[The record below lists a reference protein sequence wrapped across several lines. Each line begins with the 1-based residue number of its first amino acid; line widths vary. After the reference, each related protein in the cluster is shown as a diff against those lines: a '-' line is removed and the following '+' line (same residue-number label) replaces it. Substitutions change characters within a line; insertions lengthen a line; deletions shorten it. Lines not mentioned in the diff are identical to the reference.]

1 MPRFRFSARFWSNNS
16 NRQQQSRRE
25 SNDHTTDDADSGG
38 APNNTDTEIR
48 ENDGDATDLHPP
60 QTVAIALPPQ
70 MVSTEQ
76 LQDLRIADPCSTRS
90 PSVLIQ
96 SSTATEQ
103 LSQRGESAT
112 STRSI
117 NTQVVTVLLR
127 ESDTSSIHS
136 RLLPGPHHVIR
147 RYQFIWSSDG
157 TDQSLWSSPI
167 RLRSYLS
174 QFCTAMSRRVIPRGA
189 SIEVILYPHLVTGL
203 TPGFNPMSITRI
215 YCMLHPIHPPT
226 SWQTQFPTDLG
237 GTWSNFASDL
247 GINALAGPLLDIPIP
262 ASLPNE
268 LSLQLPPPPLNTV
281 ERPNSNATDIT
292 SLAPNIT
299 EETPSPPLELTSSE
313 SLISSNQ
320 SQLIEEEETEQVV
333 EEEGDEFLVEET
345 NDTTSSVSNNSV
357 SLPQQITS
365 DSLQEEG
372 DDNINTGYRFPDL
385 PNKGNHDYNLFVPP
399 SYVLGP
405 IIGEGEFA
413 KVRMACNLVTNGA
426 VAIKAYRRR
435 RGGMSSS
442 IDEQMLREINVLKG
456 LRCRNIVKVFET
468 LVHGDRVFMVM
479 EIMTKGDMRK
489 YINRTGALKESNA
502 RKMFS
507 DIINGVSYLHQNN
520 IVHLDLKL
528 ENLLLNQDL
537 VVKITDFG
545 CARFQVGQKRFDTPC
560 GSYAYGAPEVISGQ
574 RYNGKKADTWSLG
587 VILYC
592 MVSAR
597 LPYAD
602 DGQLA
607 DLMWERRRSP
617 EIPSWVSLECCRLIR
632 SALRYRPERRLNIR
646 DMMSHPW
653 MWLETRKLPWFKP
666 VTLKNVNDFF
676 MQHL

>member
-1 MPRFRFSARFWSNNS
+1 MPRFRFGSRFWSNA
-16 NRQQQSRRE
+16 NRQRR
-25 SNDHTTDDADSGG
+25 DSDSSLSTGETSSSSII
-38 APNNTDTEIR
+38 AETNVTAAE
-48 ENDGDATDLHPP
+48 
-60 QTVAIALPPQ
+60 QTVAVAVPPPLTTPSNEEDCR
-70 MVSTEQ
+70 VTDPSSTQ
-76 LQDLRIADPCSTRS
+76 S
-90 PSVLIQ
+90 PLIQ
-96 SSTATEQ
+96 TSTATEQ
-103 LSQRGESAT
+103 LPQSAGSAT
-112 STRSI
+112 PSSRSTL

-127 ESDTSSIHS
+127 ESDTSSFHS
-136 RLLPGPHHVIR
+136 RLLGSSPHHHIMR

-157 TDQSLWSSPI
+157 TDQNLWSSPI

-189 SIEVILYPHLVTGL
+189 SIEVILYPHLVTGS
-203 TPGFNPMSITRI
+203 TPGFNPMSITRV

-226 SWQTQFPTDLG
+226 SWQTQFPADFA

-247 GINALAGPLLDIPIP
+247 GINALSGPLLEAPIP

-268 LSLQLPPPPLNTV
+268 LSLQLPPPPLGTV
-281 ERPNSNATDIT
+281 RRPSSTATDIT
-292 SLAPNIT
+292 SLAPNISD
-299 EETPSPPLELTSSE
+299 ETPSPPLELTSSE
-313 SLISSNQ
+313 SAVSSH
-320 SQLIEEEETEQVV
+320 LLEEEE
-333 EEEGDEFLVEET
+333 EEEAQSFIEET
-345 NDTTSSVSNNSV
+345 NTTSSVSDNSISSRQTTSQ
-357 SLPQQITS
+357 SLPG
-365 DSLQEEG
+365 EEVP
-372 DDNINTGYRFPDL
+372 IRYRFHDL
-385 PNKGNHDYNLFVPP
+385 PNRGNHEYNLFVPP

-426 VAIKAYRRR
+426 VAIKAYRKR
-435 RGGMSSS
+435 RGGLSSS
-442 IDEQMLREINVLKG
+442 IDEQMLREINILKG

-507 DIINGVSYLHQNN
+507 DVLNGVSYLHQNN

-537 VVKITDFG
+537 VIKITDFG
-545 CARFQVGQKRFDTPC
+545 CARFQVGQKTFDTPC

-574 RYNGKKADTWSLG
+574 KYDGKKADTWSLG

-602 DGQLA
+602 DGHLA

-617 EIPSWVSLECCRLIR
+617 EIPSWVSLECCRLVR
-632 SALRYRPERRLNIR
+632 LALRYRSERRIGVL
-646 DMMSHPW
+646 DMMTHPW
-653 MWLETRKLPWFKP
+653 MWMETRKLPWFKP
-666 VTLKNVNDFF
+666 LTSKNIEQFF
-676 MQHL
+676 VKYL